1 MDNNKIKNGAK
12 PLNPLDQRTEEDH
25 AAHLKRWEDFGLLN
39 PDIMDYLTSLNEID
53 LSILRGILFCDKDLE
68 TLNDNLSKYML
79 IEGLVNDEL
88 ELAYNDDDTDEE
100 SCRDPKN

>member
-1 MDNNKIKNGAK
+1 MENNENKVII
-12 PLNPLDQRTEEDH
+12 PLDVRTEEEH
-25 AAHLKRWEDFGLLN
+25 KERLKKWENFGLLN
-39 PDIMDYLTSLNEID
+39 PDIMDYLTGLSEID

-88 ELAYNDDDTDEE
+88 ELAYSDDDTDEE
-100 SCRDPKN
+100 SCCDTKI